1 MRYVS
6 FQDDESD
13 EEYRKLKQQLEDMDR
28 RRAEKEQKKKVEEAR
43 RRAESEE
50 RKLREEARRKA
61 ESEEKKKRD
70 EARRR
75 AESEERR
82 KKEREAEYQRK
93 REEMLRK
100 LEELDA
106 SHRRPQSPSPKRA
119 GKEVNRCLDK
129 ECTEM
134 KEGVVYGKWSQGLA
148 KQAVI

>member
-1 MRYVS
+1 MRDVS

-43 RRAESEE
+43 
-50 RKLREEARRKA
+50 L
-61 ESEEKKKRD
+61 
-70 EARRR
+70 R

-82 KKEREAEYQRK
+82 KKDREAEYQRK
-93 REEMLRK
+93 REEMLRQ
-100 LEELDA
+100 LEELEQ

-119 GKEVNRCLDK
+119 VKEVNRCLDK

-134 KEGVVYGKWSQGLA
+134 KEGVVYGKWSLGLA